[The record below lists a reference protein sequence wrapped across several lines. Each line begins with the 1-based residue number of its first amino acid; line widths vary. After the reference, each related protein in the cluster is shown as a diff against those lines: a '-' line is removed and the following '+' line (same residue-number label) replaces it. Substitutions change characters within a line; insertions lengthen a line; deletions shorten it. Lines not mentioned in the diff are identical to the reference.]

1 MLSNGYK
8 IQETFSV
15 FKEQVHQD
23 LFFVKA
29 WDWSVRNQRGVG
41 GGGQLQNQ

>member
-1 MLSNGYK
+1 MMQVMHTDEAGVVNLMLSNGYK

-29 WDWSVRNQRGVG
+29 
-41 GGGQLQNQ
+41 